1 MGEIYERQIGT
12 VLFVEDEVLIRICV
26 ADELRASG
34 FYVIEAGS
42 GEEALGFLHAATKID
57 ALLTDILL
65 GGKIDGYSVA
75 AEFRKRHPQIK
86 TIVASGTV
94 LPNATNVD
102 AAFIS
107 RTTSGGSSR
116 GSTAFLLSDTS
127 VSAAQPFSKLPRGA
141 WQESRGGISAIN

>member
-1 MGEIYERQIGT
+1 MGEIHDRQHLGT

-102 AAFIS
+102 AAFIKPYNIRGIVS
-107 RTTSGGSSR
+107 RLNC
-116 GSTAFLLSDTS
+116 LL
-127 VSAAQPFSKLPRGA
+127 A
-141 WQESRGGISAIN
+141 E

>member
-1 MGEIYERQIGT
+1 TKYLGT
-12 VLFVEDEVLIRICV
+12 VLVVEDEVLIRLYI

-34 FYVIEAGS
+34 FDVIEAGS

-57 ALLTDILL
+57 ALLTDIVL

-75 AEFRKRHPQIK
+75 AEFQKRHPQIK

-102 AAFIS
+102 AAFIKPYNIRGIVS
-107 RTTSGGSSR
+107 RLNC
-116 GSTAFLLSDTS
+116 LLAD
-127 VSAAQPFSKLPRGA
+127 
-141 WQESRGGISAIN
+141 